1 MGYLKYLDEIIE
13 TKLLG
18 LHTAYLAKVISV
30 SGNTAKIQPL
40 GLYQNQGEKEEKQSV
55 LTAVPIMKNVKKFKL
70 TTISVCEGSWTGYQP
85 YPREAGDIAV
95 CICCER
101 NITEAKKGKNVL
113 PPVGHHQ
120 MSDSII
126 IGIL

>member
-30 SGNTAKIQPL
+30 SGKTAKIQPL
-40 GLYQNQGEKEEKQSV
+40 GLYQNQDEKEEKQSV
-55 LTAVPIMKNVKKFKL
+55 LTAVPFTKQVTDIK
-70 TTISVCEGSWTGYQP
+70 
-85 YPREAGDIAV
+85 AGNIAV

-101 NITEAKKGKNVL
+101 NITAAKQGKNVL

-126 IGIL
+126 IGTL

>member
-1 MGYLKYLDEIIE
+1 MGSLKFFDDYVEN
-13 TKLLG
+13 KLLS

-40 GLYQNQGEKEEKQSV
+40 GLTKEIGEKATKQSV
-55 LTAVPIMKNVKKFKL
+55 LTSVPIMQTVKKFK
-70 TTISVCEGSWTGYQP
+70 TQSISVGDHTWNGYQP
-85 YPREAGDIAV
+85 FPIEAGDIAV

-101 NITEAKKGKNVL
+101 NITEAKKGRNVC
-113 PPVGHHQ
+113 PPVGHHK